1 MSYPALGY
9 SWYRA
14 YCAAMLHA
22 DEESLL
28 EAVSSARQ
36 AIQNRATELDL
47 DLSMSDGE
55 GKQLQEA
62 LHYLT
67 LLEDNTTKEGGRLL
81 WC

>member
-1 MSYPALGY
+1 MGYPALDY

-22 DEESLL
+22 DEKSLL

-36 AIQNRATELDL
+36 AIQNRATELNL
-47 DLSMSDGE
+47 DRSICDGE

-67 LLEDNTTKEGGRLL
+67 LLEDNTAKEGGKLL

>member
-9 SWYRA
+9 PWYRA
-14 YCAAMLHA
+14 YCTAMLHA
-22 DEESLL
+22 DEKSLL

-67 LLEDNTTKEGGRLL
+67 LLEDNTAKEGGRLL